1 MHLSALLN
9 LMEACFV
16 YSDMPAK
23 YLDTVKSLF
32 TTPAFNSTE
41 QSWEEMTLPAVRF
54 LSQNGPLKVDAMSSI
69 SSFDEKFIFSADESF
84 KLDQFKKQLVA
95 LYARI
100 GEKRSKTGRSSAD
113 FEEEL
118 EEPDDGGEGNG
129 GSEWIDAGTPSGLPF
144 QKWVCGVS
152 DF

>member
-1 MHLSALLN
+1 MQLSALLS

-16 YSDMPAK
+16 YSDIPTK

-32 TTPAFNSTE
+32 TTPAFDSTD

-54 LSQNGPLKVDAMSSI
+54 LSQNGPLKVGTASSSI
-69 SSFDEKFIFSADESF
+69 SSFDEKFIFSVDDAF
-84 KLDQFKKQLVA
+84 KLDPFKKQLVA

-118 EEPDDGGEGNG
+118 EELDDG

-144 QKWVCGVS
+144 QN
-152 DF
+152 

>member
-1 MHLSALLN
+1 MQLSALLS

-16 YSDMPAK
+16 YSDIPAK

-32 TTPAFNSTE
+32 TTPAFDSTD

-54 LSQNGPLKVDAMSSI
+54 LSQNGPLKVGGTASSSI
-69 SSFDEKFIFSADESF
+69 SSFDEKFIFSVEDAF
-84 KLDQFKKQLVA
+84 KLDPFKKQLVA
-95 LYARI
+95 LCARI

-118 EEPDDGGEGNG
+118 EELDDGGG
-129 GSEWIDAGTPSGLPF
+129 GGGESEWIDAGTPSGLPF
-144 QKWVCGVS
+144 
-152 DF
+152 